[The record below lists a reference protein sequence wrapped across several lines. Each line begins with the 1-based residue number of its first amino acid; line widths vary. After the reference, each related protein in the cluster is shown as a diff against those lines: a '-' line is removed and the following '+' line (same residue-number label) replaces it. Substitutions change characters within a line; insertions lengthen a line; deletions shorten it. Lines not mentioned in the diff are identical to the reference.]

1 MAVMRFTDLRV
12 WQASH
17 QITLRVYRISR
28 AFPADERFGL
38 AIQMRRAAVSVG
50 SNIAEGFG
58 RRGPKDKAR
67 IYNIAEGSA
76 EELKNLLLVTR
87 DLEYS
92 AEADAI
98 FSALEDVSRM
108 LRRLVDTTLDGAVH
122 DS

>member
-1 MAVMRFTDLRV
+1 VAVTRFTDLRV
-12 WQASH
+12 WQASR
-17 QITLRVYRISR
+17 QITLNVYRISR

-38 AIQMRRAAVSVG
+38 AIQMRRAAVSIG

-87 DLEYS
+87 DLEFFRRS
-92 AEADAI
+92 GRD
-98 FSALEDVSRM
+98 
-108 LRRLVDTTLDGAVH
+108 LRRARGRVPHASPARRH
-122 DS
+122 DLGRRRP